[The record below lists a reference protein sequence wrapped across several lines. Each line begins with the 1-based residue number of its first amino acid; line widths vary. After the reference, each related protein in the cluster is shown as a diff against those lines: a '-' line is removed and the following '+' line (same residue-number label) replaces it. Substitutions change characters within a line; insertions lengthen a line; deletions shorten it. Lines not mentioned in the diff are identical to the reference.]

1 LTGAE
6 KQPKLSGHGRND
18 AGRMVE
24 GIAMETSMKHRLS
37 GCVCCAGTTPAA
49 DSLDRRG
56 FLAGGI
62 ALGAAATVR
71 PSGARAQGAR
81 GAARRIDV
89 HHHYL
94 PPFHRDILSAARGG
108 ARIPDWTVEKSLDD
122 MDQAGVA
129 TAMLSI
135 MQPGV
140 WFGKVEE
147 ARKLARDCNDYGM
160 KLVKDHPGRFGL
172 FATLPIP
179 DAEGSLKEIEYA
191 LDVLKVDGI
200 ALLTSYY
207 EKYLGDP
214 SFLPVFEEL
223 NRRKAVVYV
232 HPTTP
237 ECCSALVKGIPP
249 GTIEYATDT
258 TRTITSL
265 IFGEGGT
272 AFKCPDI
279 QFIWS
284 HSGGTLPFL
293 TGRLIRLARERKDV
307 RMPGGPIPI
316 LQRYHYEIAQGNTPG
331 QLAALMKLVTV
342 SQVMFG
348 TDYPFVPGTD
358 AVEGLKDYRFSEADE
373 RAIERENALK
383 LLPGVKAG

>member
-1 LTGAE
+1 VLFRSAAE
-6 KQPKLSGHGRND
+6 PPRELG
-18 AGRMVE
+18 
-24 GIAMETSMKHRLS
+24 
-37 GCVCCAGTTPAA
+37 
-49 DSLDRRG
+49 
-56 FLAGGI
+56 LAGNPERNPRVPD
-62 ALGAAATVR
+62 LGLG
-71 PSGARAQGAR
+71 P
-81 GAARRIDV
+81 
-89 HHHYL
+89 
-94 PPFHRDILSAARGG
+94 
-108 ARIPDWTVEKSLDD
+108 
-122 MDQAGVA
+122 DQAGVA

-160 KLVKDHPGRFGL
+160 KLVKDYPGRFGL

-179 DAEGSLKEIEYA
+179 DAEGSLKEIEYT

-200 ALLTSYY
+200 ELLTSYY

-279 QFIWS
+279 KFIWS